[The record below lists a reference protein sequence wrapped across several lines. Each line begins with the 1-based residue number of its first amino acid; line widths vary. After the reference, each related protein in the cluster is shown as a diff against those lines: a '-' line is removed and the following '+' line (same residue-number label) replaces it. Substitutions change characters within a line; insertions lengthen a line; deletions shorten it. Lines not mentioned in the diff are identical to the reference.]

1 MRAFGAV
8 LSGHGVTRLQN
19 RPPHGPSCVPIHPLC
34 PPPSPL
40 SPHSHQLGPQL
51 PLSEWQRGNKAAETP
66 GSN

>member
-19 RPPHGPSCVPIHPLC
+19 RPPPWPLVCPHPSLV
-34 PPPSPL
+34 PPPSPV